1 MYKKVLIALG
11 ILFLVAVAALGYFLC
26 IGEPVDA
33 AQMELDCRQ
42 TGNQLRLDIYT
53 TSSGIALR
61 GLRVRQSGTS
71 LNITLRK
78 VPVTALNASGRV
90 QKTLDLTGI
99 QEVRFAGKV
108 IWSRAK

>member
-1 MYKKVLIALG
+1 MYKKVLVALG
-11 ILFLVAVAALGYFLC
+11 ILFLVAVAALGYYLC
-26 IGEPVDA
+26 IGQPVDA
-33 AQMELDCRQ
+33 SQVELDCHQ
-42 TGNQLRLDIYT
+42 TGNYLTLDIFT

-108 IWSRAK
+108 IWSRGK

>member
-11 ILFLVAVAALGYFLC
+11 ILFLVAVASLVYFLC

-33 AQMELDCRQ
+33 AQVELDCRQ
-42 TGNQLRLDIYT
+42 TDNYLALDIYT

-71 LNITLRK
+71 LDITLRK
-78 VPVTALNASGRV
+78 VPVTALYSSG
-90 QKTLDLTGI
+90 QAKKTLDLTGI

-108 IWSRAK
+108 IWSRGK